1 MEVIRLGEKRYMHT
15 YISYWLG
22 KVTWKLETSYT
33 IENTIKVFIKANLPT
48 YLKVLNVLY
57 L

>member
-1 MEVIRLGEKRYMHT
+1 MHAYT
-15 YISYWLG
+15 LCWLG
-22 KVTWKLETSYT
+22 KVTWKLKTLYT
-33 IENTIKVFIKANLPT
+33 IDENKIKVFMKANFQI